1 MLSQTKFTFYLFCI
15 LLGFLAGARG
25 ISLQRTENKNGLLT
39 AGTKRIQQH
48 LEASRDSIAS
58 KDASNM
64 FAENTVAKR
73 KEHECLLAKAKT
85 IVPLANDLIEQLKP
99 RLIGALKARSF
110 NIPLK
115 MKGLS
120 IQPVKIEHVNFKSVK
135 IEHRGNR
142 LKLKIKGLSL
152 RIKKVGIR
160 LNRKLF
166 GLFLMQISEKAK
178 HRRLFLR
185 NKNSA
190 RLRKGGKKK
199 KKGGILKKVG
209 KAVGGAA
216 KKVGKGI
223 KKIGK
228 GIKNVGKTIFH
239 GAKSLITN
247 RIKCSGSVWGSLGD
261 TDFETD
267 IYFTKGPKMAFKGTS
282 ISLRKLHIDWK
293 VNGFC
298 GALSSLFKKK
308 IVGMVKSKVR
318 SKLNTQIVKLESM
331 LAQKVNAHPAIK
343 GVLGVCDP
351 DKLSILLGG
360 LFNSRVIG
368 NKFDVKP
375 FVPQKIPSVDDKEAK
390 CLMKTLTSL
399 TAIANVFVPPLKP
412 KLLQIIKSQSF
423 QLPIISGLSLGK
435 ISFKKFYFKS
445 LQFVD
450 KGSHV
455 DLDLNGLSVSID
467 RIKVQVRKT
476 INKFGASFKINCDG
490 WVEGGVS
497 SSDINSH
504 LYFGKGPLVK
514 IDNSNLKLGDLHL
527 NFRMNGICSLA
538 NGMLSRSLVST
549 KLKGFAQSFLNSQVA
564 KMEDVISDKINDI
577 PKIKAILGQCS
588 AVMDVIEEM
597 TVVDVEKEDSEKVEK
612 AREEARKKKQAAESR
627 VKLEERKKEE
637 ADKLAEQKEE
647 EAGKAKKRADEAA
660 AKAEEEKTKLED
672 AKSKAEDAAKR
683 EEALKKTEE
692 ERKEKESKEGLKKR
706 AENDASTPPTHLSN
720 SMKQKSPKDMQAAMQ
735 RKKGIKN
742 PTEDSIQKV
751 QRELEAAFL

>member
-293 VNGFC
+293 VNGIC

-318 SKLNTQIVKLESM
+318 STLNTQIVKLESM

-588 AVMDVIEEM
+588 AV
-597 TVVDVEKEDSEKVEK
+597 KEK

-672 AKSKAEDAAKR
+672 AKSKAEDAA
-683 EEALKKTEE
+683 
-692 ERKEKESKEGLKKR
+692 EKESKEGLKKR

>member
-1 MLSQTKFTFYLFCI
+1 
-15 LLGFLAGARG
+15 
-25 ISLQRTENKNGLLT
+25 
-39 AGTKRIQQH
+39 
-48 LEASRDSIAS
+48 
-58 KDASNM
+58 
-64 FAENTVAKR
+64 
-73 KEHECLLAKAKT
+73 
-85 IVPLANDLIEQLKP
+85 
-99 RLIGALKARSF
+99 
-110 NIPLK
+110 
-115 MKGLS
+115 
-120 IQPVKIEHVNFKSVK
+120 
-135 IEHRGNR
+135 
-142 LKLKIKGLSL
+142 
-152 RIKKVGIR
+152 
-160 LNRKLF
+160 
-166 GLFLMQISEKAK
+166 
-178 HRRLFLR
+178 
-185 NKNSA
+185 
-190 RLRKGGKKK
+190 
-199 KKGGILKKVG
+199 
-209 KAVGGAA
+209 
-216 KKVGKGI
+216 
-223 KKIGK
+223 
-228 GIKNVGKTIFH
+228 
-239 GAKSLITN
+239 
-247 RIKCSGSVWGSLGD
+247 
-261 TDFETD
+261 
-267 IYFTKGPKMAFKGTS
+267 
-282 ISLRKLHIDWK
+282 
-293 VNGFC
+293 
-298 GALSSLFKKK
+298 
-308 IVGMVKSKVR
+308 MVKSKVR
-318 SKLNTQIVKLESM
+318 STLNTQIVKLERM
-331 LAQKVNAHPAIK
+331 LAGKLNAHPAIK

-368 NKFDVKP
+368 NKFNVKP

-423 QLPIISGLSLGK
+423 RLPVISGLRLGK

-445 LQFVD
+445 LQFVN

-476 INKFGASFKINCDG
+476 INKFGASFKINCNG

-527 NFRMNGICSLA
+527 NFRMDGICSLA
-538 NGMLSRSLVST
+538 NGMLSKSLVST

-577 PKIKAILGQCS
+577 PNIKAILGQCS
-588 AVMDVIEEM
+588 AVMIEE
-597 TVVDVEKEDSEKVEK
+597 

-672 AKSKAEDAAKR
+672 AKAEDAAKREEALKKTEEERRKQKESIEEDAKSKAEDAAKR

-692 ERKEKESKEGLKKR
+692 ERKEKESEEVLKKR
-706 AENDASTPPTHLSN
+706 AATPQAYRASTPPTHLSN

>member
-25 ISLQRTENKNGLLT
+25 ISLKRTENKNGLLT

-64 FAENTVAKR
+64 FAENTVAKP

-99 RLIGALKARSF
+99 RLIGALKARKF
-110 NIPLK
+110 NIPLN

-120 IQPVKIEHVNFKSVK
+120 IQPVEIEHVNFKSVK
-135 IEHRGNR
+135 IDHRDNR

-293 VNGFC
+293 VNGIC

-318 SKLNTQIVKLESM
+318 STLNTQIVKLESM

-527 NFRMNGICSLA
+527 NFRMDGICSLA
-538 NGMLSRSLVST
+538 NGMLSKSLVST

-577 PKIKAILGQCS
+577 PNIKAILGQCS
-588 AVMDVIEEM
+588 AVMIEE
-597 TVVDVEKEDSEKVEK
+597 

-672 AKSKAEDAAKR
+672 AKSKAEDAA
-683 EEALKKTEE
+683 
-692 ERKEKESKEGLKKR
+692 EKESKEGLKKR